1 MEHKNYTV
9 MNTPIFILLLFFS
22 SAVFAQT
29 YSGNQEDI
37 DIILANIKAFS
48 EDVMKGDAEALGMA
62 YSEDAKIFPNNM
74 DITHGRVAITNY
86 WQMPKGV
93 KIKYHKVIPE
103 EIKVTEDEAYDYG
116 YYEGTTLR
124 PDGTESSWK
133 GKYVIIWKKVNDD
146 WKIYL
151 DIWNSIPIE
160 SANDE

>member
-1 MEHKNYTV
+1 MKTL
-9 MNTPIFILLLFFS
+9 TISFCLLIS
-22 SAVFAQT
+22 SLLSAQT

-37 DIILANIKAFS
+37 DIILANIEAFS

-62 YSEDAKIFPNNM
+62 YTEDAKIFPNNM
-74 DITHGRVAITNY
+74 DITHGRDAITNY
-86 WQMPKGV
+86 WLMPKGV

-124 PDGTESSWK
+124 PDGTEASWK
-133 GKYVIIWKKVNDD
+133 GKYVIVWKKVEND

-151 DIWNSIPIE
+151 DIWNSLPAE
-160 SANDE
+160 